1 MDCPKKSE
9 RHWEETLTEKIDVD
23 ERLKKAVQAY
33 WDARAKN
40 KEKQVESGRIDAG
53 TRGEVTGGTQMG
65 ALEVLVADIL
75 CEAGLKRLDVRTR
88 TALDLPG
95 YFRATKKWDLIVI
108 SEGQLVLAM
117 EFKSQAGKSIGNNV
131 NNRSEEAI
139 GSAKDLW
146 TAYRE
151 GRFGEGAPT
160 PFLGYL
166 FLLEDRVSVK
176 QPVANKEPYFTV
188 DPVFRGLEAPAKK
201 KDVIKYKGVSY
212 AERYELLCRRLV
224 LERIYNATCFL
235 LATNTKATVISQPA
249 QDLTFTR
256 FAAALRGHAVTF
268 LGSQKK

>member
-1 MDCPKKSE
+1 MNDE
-9 RHWEETLTEKIDVD
+9 IDID
-23 ERLKKAVQAY
+23 KRLQQAVQSY

-65 ALEVLVADIL
+65 ALEILVADVL

-88 TALDLPG
+88 TALELPG

-131 NNRSEEAI
+131 NNRSEEAV

-151 GRFGEGAPT
+151 GRFGKGAPT

-166 FLLEDRVSVK
+166 FLLEDRANVKRPVS
-176 QPVANKEPYFTV
+176 NKEPYFKV
-188 DPVFRGLEAPAKK
+188 DSVFRGLEAPVNKK
-201 KDVIKYKGVSY
+201 GAILHMGVSY
-212 AERYELLCRRLV
+212 AERYEVLCRRLV
-224 LERIYNATCFL
+224 LERIYNAACFL
-235 LATNTKATVISQPA
+235 MATNAQPTVVTQPA

-256 FAAALRGHAVTF
+256 FAAALRGHAVMF
-268 LGSQKK
+268 LGSQKR

>member
-1 MDCPKKSE
+1 
-9 RHWEETLTEKIDVD
+9 LTGNIDID
-23 ERLKKAVQAY
+23 KRLQEAVQGY
-33 WDARAKN
+33 WNARAKN
-40 KEKQVESGRIDAG
+40 KEKQVQSGKIDAG

-88 TALDLPG
+88 TALELPG

-131 NNRSEEAI
+131 NNRAEEAV

-166 FLLEDRVSVK
+166 FLLEDRASVK
-176 QPVANKEPYFTV
+176 VPVANKEPYFKV
-188 DPVFRGLEAPAKK
+188 DPVFRGQEAVKK
-201 KDVIKYKGVSY
+201 KKGITKYAGVTY

-224 LERIYNATCFL
+224 LERIYNASCFMM
-235 LATNTKATVISQPA
+235 ATNEKATVISEPA
-249 QDLTFTR
+249 QDLTFAR

-268 LGSQKK
+268 MGSQKR